1 MLREMTDSRLKLCEQ
16 LERDVHSLEEEN
28 TKLREGA
35 ASDKARIQ
43 M

>member
-1 MLREMTDSRLKLCEQ
+1 MREMTDSRMKMCEQ

-28 TKLREGA
+28 IKLREGA

>member
-16 LERDVHSLEEEN
+16 LEKDVTSLEEEN
-28 TKLREGA
+28 AKLREVA
-35 ASDKARIQ
+35 TSDKARIQ

>member
-16 LERDVHSLEEEN
+16 LEKDVTNLEEEN
-28 TKLREGA
+28 MKLREGT